1 MSCTKICRRIT
12 SHPRPAFLS
21 FFHDLKAGML
31 CLREVFSLDE
41 KVRRNMTQE
50 GRISTERQGHVLLI
64 GLDRVAKRN
73 AFDKAMLAKLSMA
86 YAELERD
93 DQLRCGVLFAHGDHF
108 TSGLELT
115 QFAASLGHLEY
126 PEEAIDPFGLR
137 GPHRTKPVISAVQ
150 GICLTAG
157 IELLLAT
164 DVRIAASDAR
174 FAQIEIKR
182 GLFPFAGATIR
193 FPREVGWGNAMR
205 YLLTGDEFDAAEA
218 LRMGL
223 VQEVVEPGRQL
234 ARAIELAQV
243 VSAQAPLGVRTTLK
257 SARLAMNE
265 GEEAAAQQFLP
276 DLQAVLK
283 SEDLKEGIQS
293 FIERRPAN
301 FKGR

>member
-1 MSCTKICRRIT
+1 
-12 SHPRPAFLS
+12 
-21 FFHDLKAGML
+21 
-31 CLREVFSLDE
+31 
-41 KVRRNMTQE
+41 MTQE
-50 GRISTERQGHVLLI
+50 GRLSTERQGHVLLI

-73 AFDKAMLAKLSMA
+73 AFDKAMLAMLSMA

-115 QFAASLGHLEY
+115 QFATSLGNFEY
-126 PEEAIDPFGLR
+126 PEGAIDPLGLR
-137 GPHRTKPVISAVQ
+137 GPHLTKPMICAVQ
-150 GICLTAG
+150 GICLTVG

-164 DVRIAASDAR
+164 DVRIAASNAR

-182 GLFPFAGATIR
+182 GLFPFGGATIR

-223 VQEVVEPGRQL
+223 VLEVVEPGRQL

-243 VSAQAPLGVRTTLK
+243 VSAQAPLGVRNTLK
-257 SARLAMNE
+257 SARLAINE
-265 GEEAAAQQFLP
+265 GEEAAVQQFLP
-276 DLQAVLK
+276 DLQAIMQ
-283 SEDLKEGIQS
+283 SEDIKEGVQS